1 MRFGVTNAT
10 GLRGSGM
17 ISLVVNTCALQESM
31 YNTTPAGVPY
41 NTRTYALRNWILP
54 QYIADP
60 YIDEVIVVGSWEE
73 GEGYQYI
80 PSPSKYFSCVDALE
94 QRQLGFEASTG
105 DVVIFQ
111 HDDHVLE
118 NEQWIDCRGD
128 SSSDLDC
135 PLQYGVDVLSPS
147 RYTRL
152 RFMNGERLNNGEPGY
167 NEHVPPGGHLSGHCA
182 IFRREVIERCPWTDA
197 QKVFTWDVSATQN
210 IVTAGFKI
218 VWTDAIRCWDV
229 EEGSTPWL

>member
-1 MRFGVTNAT
+1 
-10 GLRGSGM
+10 M
-17 ISLVVNTCALQESM
+17 ISLVLNTCALQRSM

-41 NTRTYALRNWILP
+41 NTRAYALRNWILP

-60 YIDEVIVVGSWEE
+60 YIDEVIVVGSWHE

-94 QRQLGFEASTG
+94 QRQLGFEASNG

-118 NEQWIDCRGD
+118 SPDWLRDYFD
-128 SSSDLDC
+128 SCCLLADSKFKK
-135 PLQYGVDVLSPS
+135 PAAVLSPS

-152 RFMNGERLNNGEPGY
+152 RSISGERLNNGEPGY
-167 NEHVPPGGHLSGHCA
+167 NSHVPPGGHLSGHCA